1 MAALQNWHR
10 LCARR
15 GMETHFGFEKCLPFI
30 ASQLH
35 PGLRRSA
42 ENKVPRLAVTIS
54 RQSGSGGHAVG
65 EKLVEYLQDAP
76 KNAYPW
82 LLFDR
87 NLVEKVLEEHN
98 LPSRLSRFMPEDRIS
113 ELNDVIQGMF
123 GLHPPFWTLVHL
135 TAETILHLA
144 EQGNVIL
151 IGRGA
156 NLVTSELQHVFHVRL
171 VGSLEKRVAHI
182 QEIRGVG
189 KKEALALVRDEDAGR
204 QRYLKKY
211 FNREVDD
218 PLLYDL
224 VINTDS
230 MSYEDAARIIG
241 DAALRRLRQR
251 TAVLSEYSATRMNT
265 PANAIGI

>member
-1 MAALQNWHR
+1 
-10 LCARR
+10 
-15 GMETHFGFEKCLPFI
+15 METRFGFEKCLPFI

-35 PGLRRSA
+35 SGLRRSA

-65 EKLVEYLQDAP
+65 ERLVEYLQANAP
-76 KNAYPW
+76 KNSYPW

-123 GLHPPFWTLVHL
+123 GLHPPFWTLVRL
-135 TAETILHLA
+135 TAETISHLA

-156 NLVTSELQHVFHVRL
+156 NLVTSQLQHVFHVRL
-171 VGSLEKRVAHI
+171 VGSLETRVAHI

-189 KKEALALVRDEDAGR
+189 KKEALELVRKEDSGR
-204 QRYLKKY
+204 RRYLKKY
-211 FNREVDD
+211 FHRELDD
-218 PLLYDL
+218 PLLYD
-224 VINTDS
+224 VVVNTDS
-230 MSYEDAARIIG
+230 MSYEDAACIIG
-241 DAALRRLRQR
+241 EAALRRLRQR
-251 TAVLSEYSATRMNT
+251 SAVQSEYSATRMN
-265 PANAIGI
+265 AAAGVLDYW